1 MLPETEQMYNS
12 MIEDAVKQGN
22 YNKAMQL
29 ADEAEK
35 AGSPSAKNTFLQLI
49 NKKK

>member
-1 MLPETEQMYNS
+1 MYNS